1 MNDWKPTWKDEV
13 ERAYRRA
20 AVLIDLDQDP
30 PTKKEHLTC
39 KEVRMIIDDLVKAH
53 DKQREELREWAESG
67 KEGITANSGRKLG
80 QYEAT
85 FVLGYNAAIND
96 LLTKLEK

>member
-1 MNDWKPTWKDEV
+1 MNNWKPTWKDEV

-53 DKQREELREWAESG
+53 DKQREELKSQLSETVDDWYSKAPAYRNKAELKG
-67 KEGITANSGRKLG
+67 MLH
-80 QYEAT
+80 
-85 FVLGYNAAIND
+85 D
-96 LLTKLEK
+96 LLTKLEKE